1 MKRALLVSTAI
12 LGGLVG
18 SPAFADDEA
27 MMRQLKAMQAQMNQ
41 MQTEMNRLQKELA
54 ETKAQHKAAN
64 KLVED
69 TKLAKANPAND
80 VKISMV
86 PAPKFETADGNYSFK
101 VGGFAQVDGGV
112 VKDDR
117 RDHTDGTNI
126 RRARLNVSGVIA
138 KDFKYKIENDFAG
151 NVSALTDV
159 YLEYAGWEPVSLM
172 VGQFKEPF
180 GLETLTSDL
189 FTTFIERSSTTV
201 FSPDRKIGVQ
211 VASYGTLEPLG
222 SWTAALGGFGS
233 GTNTPGST
241 DDEARDITGRLTLA
255 PFASKTE
262 VLHFGVAASHRVPD
276 QSTTLNETVTLSAR
290 AENNLSN
297 AAADASVSSAVTFVD
312 DMDLFGLEAAGVYG
326 PFSLQA
332 EYVDLSIQRNNA
344 LPDVN
349 FGGYYVEASY
359 FLTGESRNYN
369 AKQGRFDR
377 VAPKWQ
383 FSPKEGQ
390 WGAWQIAARQSYLD
404 LSDGTF
410 RGGEMRNTTLGLRWI
425 PHSNLSLTANYIMSH
440 VNDSSVAVNNED
452 PDIFIMR
459 AQFDF

>member
-1 MKRALLVSTAI
+1 MKRVLLASTVL
-12 LGGLVG
+12 LGGLAS
-18 SPAFADDEA
+18 SPAFADEEA
-27 MMRQLKAMQAQMNQ
+27 MMRQLKAMQSQMNQ

-54 ETKAQHKAAN
+54 ETKSQNKSAVKMAEDMKA
-64 KLVED
+64 
-69 TKLAKANPAND
+69 AKANPAND

-112 VKDDR
+112 FRDDL
-117 RDHTDGTNI
+117 RDHPDGSNV

-189 FTTFIERSSTTV
+189 FTTFIERASPFA

-211 VASYGTLEPLG
+211 VATYGTTDPIG
-222 SWTAALGGFGS
+222 SWTATLGAFGS
-233 GTNTPGST
+233 GTSTPGPT
-241 DDEARDITGRLTLA
+241 DDEARDITGRLTWA

-262 VLHFGVAASHRVPD
+262 VLHFGVAASHRIPD
-276 QSTTLNETVTLSAR
+276 QSATDSMIFSAR

-297 AAADASVSSAVTFVD
+297 NAADVSISSAVTQIDHVD
-312 DMDLFGLEAAGVYG
+312 LLGLEASGVYG
-326 PFSLQA
+326 PFSLQG
-332 EYVDLSIQRNNA
+332 EYVKADISRH
-344 LPDVN
+344 
-349 FGGYYVEASY
+349 FGLAEPTYKGYYAEASY
-359 FLTGESRNYN
+359 FLTGESRTYN
-369 AKQGRFDR
+369 AKQGKFDR
-377 VAPKWQ
+377 VSPKWQ

-390 WGAWQIAARQSYLD
+390 WGAWQIAARFSDLD
-404 LSDGTF
+404 LNDQGVNGGDMKDTTF
-410 RGGEMRNTTLGLRWI
+410 GLRWI
-425 PHSNLSLTANYIMSH
+425 PQSNIALTANYIMSR
-440 VNDSSVAVNNED
+440 VSGSPIAANNED
-452 PDIFIMR
+452 PDIFLMR
-459 AQFDF
+459 AQYDF